1 MFPRFLPFLP
11 LGAHGTHVAS
21 IAAGHFPEEPE
32 RNGVAPG
39 AQILSIKI
47 GDTRLSTM
55 ETGTG
60 LIRAVSAPELL
71 VSRTDGSRSWILGL
85 ASCSCLIKNTW
96 HCIQCI
102 GLCLQKPKMLN
113 SFKNI
118 FIRNYLG

>member
-1 MFPRFLPFLP
+1 MESENILSFSSLFAQ
-11 LGAHGTHVAS
+11 GAHGTHVAS

-60 LIRAVSAPELL
+60 LIRAVSICE
-71 VSRTDGSRSWILGL
+71 V
-85 ASCSCLIKNTW
+85 LI
-96 HCIQCI
+96 
-102 GLCLQKPKMLN
+102 
-113 SFKNI
+113 
-118 FIRNYLG
+118 